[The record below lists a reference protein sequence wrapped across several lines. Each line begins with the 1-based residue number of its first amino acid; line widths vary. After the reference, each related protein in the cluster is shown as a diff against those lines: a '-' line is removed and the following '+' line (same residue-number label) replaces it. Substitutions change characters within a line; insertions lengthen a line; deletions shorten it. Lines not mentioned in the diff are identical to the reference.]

1 VSSYGQLT
9 IDSIVTD
16 WVTIDYSE
24 SYCANGESGFA
35 PYRQNGT
42 ISNMFTCLRNAL
54 SKVDAQVNFTLFDLN
69 SDQWIDGIGFL
80 HSGYD
85 AAVAAYDVY
94 NSHYTGRIWS
104 HKYEM
109 TPEWTSAEGVRVSN
123 YHISSSLRGV
133 YGSSITT
140 IGTVTHETGHL

>member
-24 SYCANGESGFA
+24 AYCANGVSGLEES
-35 PYRQNGT
+35 N
-42 ISNMFTCLRNAL
+42 ILTCLRNAL

-69 SDQWIDGIGFL
+69 SDEWIDGIGFL

-85 AAVAAYDVY
+85 AAYAGYDA
-94 NSHYTGRIWS
+94 HYTHYTDRIWS
-104 HKYEM
+104 HKYQID
-109 TPEWTSAEGVRVSN
+109 PVWTSTEGVRVYN

-133 YGSSITT
+133 SGSSITT
-140 IGTVTHETGHL
+140 IDTITHETGHL